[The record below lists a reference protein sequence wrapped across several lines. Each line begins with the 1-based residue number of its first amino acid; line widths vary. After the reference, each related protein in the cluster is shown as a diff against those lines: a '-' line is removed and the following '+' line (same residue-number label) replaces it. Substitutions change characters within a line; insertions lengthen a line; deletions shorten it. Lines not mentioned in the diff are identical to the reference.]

1 MTIIEQEGLAF
12 TFSSS
17 GALTERDLPSLRID
31 VLHADELKSPA
42 ERVRSGGRAPIHAAN
57 ATEFDS
63 GNAHAASP
71 RISAARA

>member
-1 MTIIEQEGLAF
+1 
-12 TFSSS
+12 
-17 GALTERDLPSLRID
+17 

>member
-12 TFSSS
+12 AFSGP
-17 GALTERDLPSLRID
+17 GALTKRDLPGLRID
-31 VLHADELKSPA
+31 VLHADELKSPP
-42 ERVRSGGRAPIHAAN
+42 ERIRSGGGAPIHAAN

-71 RISAARA
+71 RNSAARA